1 MKIKEIN
8 ILVGFAL
15 GAIILFP
22 GCEKDDGALPDRV
35 TVTAVPTVTTNID
48 ATSST
53 IINVLNSTTSATFS
67 GKFKVDNYFPGATPP
82 TKVDIVVRKNN
93 FHPDTNP
100 NGVVNNG
107 NVKLFKA
114 GVTSLPANFTVTAA
128 EIATL
133 FGTAIQAYDNYDFAP
148 DLYVGDRKFEAFPV
162 TGTGVG
168 TGHAG
173 HPLYGEFARFPA
185 LCQDANFH
193 GGNFEVVSDAFTD
206 PITGTVGFTAGQPVT
221 ITRVSATQFTFQF
234 PNATSPTNVPFNL
247 ATATGRVVSPGT
259 TSAPNTPVK
268 QKIGNAFTWD
278 LTQTNP
284 TVTVTAAATNFLE
297 PCARIIN
304 LNITYSTDQ
313 KLFPGTYL
321 LKLRKL

>member
-1 MKIKEIN
+1 MKIKKIN
-8 ILVGFAL
+8 ILAFAL
-15 GAIILFP
+15 GAVILFT
-22 GCEKDDGALPDRV
+22 GCEKDDGAIPSRV
-35 TVTAVPTVTTNID
+35 TIIEVPTVSTNID

-53 IINVLNSTTSATFS
+53 IINVLNPTTSATFS
-67 GKFKVDNYFPGATPP
+67 GKFKVDNYFPGTTPP

-100 NGVVNNG
+100 NGVVNNA
-107 NVKLFKA
+107 NVKLFSA
-114 GVTSLPANFTVTAA
+114 GVTTLPANFTVTAA
-128 EIATL
+128 QIATL
-133 FGTAIQAYDNYDFAP
+133 FGTAIQTYDNYDFAP
-148 DLYVGDRKFEAFPV
+148 DLYVGDKKYEAFPAI
-162 TGTGVG
+162 GTGVG

-193 GGNFEVVSDAFTD
+193 GGNFEVVSDAF
-206 PITGTVGFTAGQPVT
+206 PNGFTVGQAVT

-234 PNATSPTNVPFNL
+234 PNVTSPTNVPFNL
-247 ATATGRVVSPGT
+247 TSTTGRVVSPG
-259 TSAPNTPVK
+259 SPSPVK

-304 LNITYSTDQ
+304 LNITYATDQ